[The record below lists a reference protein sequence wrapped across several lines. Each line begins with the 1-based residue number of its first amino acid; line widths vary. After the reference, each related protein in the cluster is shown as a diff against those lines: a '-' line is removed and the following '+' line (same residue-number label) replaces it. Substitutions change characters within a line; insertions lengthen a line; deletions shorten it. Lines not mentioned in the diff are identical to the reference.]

1 MDVIYQKHL
10 KLLDQIQA
18 YQNIINPNNIEAQN
32 ILSHFHKELS
42 LIINELK
49 PAEFIESPLSKR
61 EHDVLVLIAQ
71 GQPNK
76 EIAYR
81 LDISPKT
88 VQFHIKNIFIKLNVG
103 SRTEAATEALKKGYL
118 AKN

>member
-1 MDVIYQKHL
+1 MDDIYQKHL
-10 KLLDQIQA
+10 KLMDQIQA
-18 YQNIINPNNIEAQN
+18 FQNIISPDNIEAQN
-32 ILSHFHKELS
+32 ILSHMHKEIE
-42 LIINELK
+42 LIILDLSPPTNND
-49 PAEFIESPLSKR
+49 SPLSNR
-61 EHDVLVLIAQ
+61 EHEVLVLIAQ

-88 VQFHIKNIFIKLNVG
+88 VQFHIKNIFTKLNVG

-118 AKN
+118 G